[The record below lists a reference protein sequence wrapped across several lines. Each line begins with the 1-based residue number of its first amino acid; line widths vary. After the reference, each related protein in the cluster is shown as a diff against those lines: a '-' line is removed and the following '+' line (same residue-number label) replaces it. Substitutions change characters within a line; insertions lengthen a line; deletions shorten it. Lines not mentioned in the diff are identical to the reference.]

1 MKTKLVEFVNQHPTL
16 VEDLRIAS
24 GILANHNREILA
36 NALWKYAEEL
46 KKYDGI
52 SPSTVAE

>member
-24 GILANHNREILA
+24 GILANNNREILA
-36 NALWKYAEEL
+36 SALWKYSEEL
-46 KKYDGI
+46 KKYDGVDPA
-52 SPSTVAE
+52 SVE